1 MIRHALFVRLEAKPG
16 KEKDVVRF
24 LQTSLGLAQQEGTT
38 PVWFALQ
45 LGPSTFGIFDAFADE
60 AAREAHLNGPCVRA
74 LGASAPKLLAQV
86 PSIERIEVFGAK
98 LPAEART
105 KRL

>member
-1 MIRHALFVRLEAKPG
+1 LVRPAA
-16 KEKDVVRF
+16 R
-24 LQTSLGLAQQEGTT
+24 
-38 PVWFALQ
+38 PVHLR